1 MSTAVTLLVALMG
14 MIFSALFAWIVFN
27 DLRALRT
34 AARNAERHDRVLR
47 RIETWSLT
55 EFDRAR
61 YIAEVEEFLAG
72 SR

>member
-1 MSTAVTLLVALMG
+1 MSVAVTLGVALMG
-14 MIFSALFAWIVFN
+14 TVFSALFAWIVFN

-61 YIAEVEEFLAG
+61 YLAEVEEFLAG

>member
-1 MSTAVTLLVALMG
+1 MSTAVTLGVALMG
-14 MIFSALFAWIVFN
+14 TVFSALFAWIVVN

-34 AARNAERHDRVLR
+34 QARNAERHDRVIR